1 MRQYTYGE
9 TNGEEGM
16 SDKSNKIRILIADDH
31 VVFRQGTRALFEQ
44 EVDLEVV
51 GEAGDGE
58 EAVNMALEF
67 TPDVAIIDIAMPV
80 VDGITATKRIKE
92 ALPDTNVLILSAYD
106 DDQFVFRL
114 LQAGAA
120 GYLLKSVP
128 SSELITA
135 IRAVKAGDS
144 ILHPAIARK
153 VLSRFVPSSDKPRD
167 HVKPGVLNKR
177 EVELLTLVAYGAS
190 NKEIAG
196 EFNVSVRTV
205 QSHLRHIFKKLGVN
219 SRTEAV
225 VYALREKW
233 INLEDAPRS
242 KTFS

>member
-1 MRQYTYGE
+1 M
-9 TNGEEGM
+9 
-16 SDKSNKIRILIADDH
+16 DKKIRVLIADDH
-31 VVFRQGTRALFEQ
+31 IVFRQGTRALLEQ
-44 EVDLEVV
+44 EPDLEVI

-58 EAVNMALEF
+58 EAINMAKELN
-67 TPDVAIIDIAMPV
+67 PDVAIIDIAMPV
-80 VDGITATKRIKE
+80 VDGIAATKQIKE
-92 ALPDTNVLILSAYD
+92 SCPDTNILILSAYD

-153 VLSRFVPSSDKPRD
+153 VLSRFVPSSDKPKD
-167 HVKPGVLNKR
+167 HVKPGILNKR
-177 EVELLTLVAYGAS
+177 EIELLTLVAHGAS
-190 NKEIAG
+190 NKEIAH
-196 EFNVSVRTV
+196 EFSVSVRTV

-233 INLEDAPRS
+233 INLEDVPRTKS
-242 KTFS
+242 IT